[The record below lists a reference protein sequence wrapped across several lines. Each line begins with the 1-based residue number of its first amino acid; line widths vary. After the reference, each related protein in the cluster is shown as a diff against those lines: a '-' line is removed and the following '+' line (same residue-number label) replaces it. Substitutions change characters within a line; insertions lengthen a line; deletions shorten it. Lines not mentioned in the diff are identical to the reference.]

1 MIKKVIAMIA
11 KSITS
16 VIYFMIAVL
25 ISITLLPF
33 VLGYKPVVVLSGSM
47 ESVYPTGS
55 MIYYKSVDFKDIKK
69 GDAITFKL
77 GGATLATHRV
87 IEKDNENQEFITK
100 GDNNTTIDTKP
111 VPYEAVVGKTGKI
124 VIPYMGFIV
133 THIKEIPIVITLG
146 MVLIICSILSPKK
159 KKARSTCKE

>member
-16 VIYFMIAVL
+16 IIYFMIAVL
-25 ISITLLPF
+25 ISITILPF

-47 ESVYPTGS
+47 ESAYPTGS
-55 MIYYKSVDFKDIKK
+55 MIYYKSVDFKDIKE
-69 GDAITFKL
+69 GDAITFRL
-77 GGATLATHRV
+77 DGGTLVTHRV
-87 IEKDNENQEFITK
+87 VQKDNEEQIFTTK
-100 GDNNTTIDTKP
+100 GDNNETVDTQP
-111 VPYEAVVGKTGKI
+111 VPYEAVAGRTGKI

-133 THIKEIPIVITLG
+133 SNIKEIPIVITLG
-146 MVLIICSILSPKK
+146 MVLIICSILNPQK